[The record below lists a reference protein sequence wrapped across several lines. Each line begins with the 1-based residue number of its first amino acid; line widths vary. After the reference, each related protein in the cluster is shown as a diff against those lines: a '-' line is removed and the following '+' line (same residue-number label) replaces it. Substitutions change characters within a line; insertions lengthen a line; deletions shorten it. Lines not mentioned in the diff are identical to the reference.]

1 MTYPLL
7 CRKCHLSPSS
17 VNRRFT
23 ALSSSLAAYHLSLNR
38 KHFPLLQGNEIQIRF
53 FHYQL
58 LRWMRPH
65 LIKSSSEAFF
75 CIKTIHEKRKAVY
88 PLENGIALATV
99 FPKNFVPAFYLRHER
114 NYLFLWKQL
123 LGLEAFYLS
132 EENTYLLNQIF
143 AAELLKERLGSDSF
157 QICLVKITQIHL
169 LCALLEGNLILFKG
183 SGSLSP
189 DTLTLIRLFLSQL
202 PHYDQLLKKHPELP
216 LLYEMIWHNRSVLL
230 DWN

>member
-1 MTYPLL
+1 MQKMPPEPFQCQSTFHCSIILFG
-7 CRKCHLSPSS
+7 S
-17 VNRRFT
+17 VSLISESQAFSTFT
-23 ALSSSLAAYHLSLNR
+23 RERNTN
-38 KHFPLLQGNEIQIRF
+38 PF

-65 LIKSSSEAFF
+65 LIKVPVRPSFVSKQSMKKKSGLSAGKWDRISYSFS
-75 CIKTIHEKRKAVY
+75 
-88 PLENGIALATV
+88 
-99 FPKNFVPAFYLRHER
+99 KNFVPAFYLRHER

-132 EENTYLLNQIF
+132 EEDTYLLNQIF

-202 PHYDQLLKKHPELP
+202 PTTINY
-216 LLYEMIWHNRSVLL
+216 
-230 DWN
+230 

>member
-1 MTYPLL
+1 MQKMPPEPFQCQSTFHCSIILFG
-7 CRKCHLSPSS
+7 S
-17 VNRRFT
+17 VSLISESQAFSTFT
-23 ALSSSLAAYHLSLNR
+23 RERNTNPF
-38 KHFPLLQGNEIQIRF
+38 FPLSIVALDAST
-53 FHYQL
+53 L
-58 LRWMRPH
+58 D
-65 LIKSSSEAFF
+65 KSSSEAFF

-132 EENTYLLNQIF
+132 EEDTYLLNQIF

-202 PHYDQLLKKHPELP
+202 PTTINY
-216 LLYEMIWHNRSVLL
+216 
-230 DWN
+230 

>member
-1 MTYPLL
+1 MQKMPPEPFQCQSTFHCSIILFG
-7 CRKCHLSPSS
+7 S
-17 VNRRFT
+17 VSLISESQAFSTFT
-23 ALSSSLAAYHLSLNR
+23 RERNTN
-38 KHFPLLQGNEIQIRF
+38 PF

-132 EENTYLLNQIF
+132 EEDTYLLNQIF
-143 AAELLKERLGSDSF
+143 AAELLKR
-157 QICLVKITQIHL
+157 T
-169 LCALLEGNLILFKG
+169 
-183 SGSLSP
+183 SG
-189 DTLTLIRLFLSQL
+189 
-202 PHYDQLLKKHPELP
+202 K
-216 LLYEMIWHNRSVLL
+216 
-230 DWN
+230 